1 VSSGADGFRVRFDS
15 LRQAQKKRRGVPLY
29 TLYVNRPAG
38 RVIAAASP
46 AWMTPNGLTAIGG
59 VLTYGAL
66 IALMFFV
73 DGGPASALVGVALVL
88 GFFFDS
94 ADGQLA
100 RLRSAGSVSGEWLD
114 HVLDSGRIVLLHIAT
129 LWFFVRTE
137 ALDETFAV
145 LVCTAFA
152 LAATLVFFAGT
163 LFEKL
168 DALHGEKPASPAS
181 ATASAS
187 ASTRST
193 VRSALMLPVDY
204 GVTCA
209 MFLLLPWSVVFV
221 PVYVVLAVIKVLSTS
236 AFLAKWYLALRK
248 IDARRR
254 RVPVQSASARDA
266 S

>member
-1 VSSGADGFRVRFDS
+1 VTVGSGADGFRVRFDS
-15 LRQAQKKRRGVPLY
+15 LRKAQKKRRGVPLY

-73 DGGPASALVGVALVL
+73 EGGPASALVGVALVL

-100 RLRSAGSVSGEWLD
+100 RLRSAGSISGEWLD
-114 HVLDSGRIVLLHIAT
+114 HVLDSGRIVLLHLAT

-137 ALDETFAV
+137 ALDETLAV

-168 DALHGEKPASPAS
+168 EALHDEKPATSAATPAP
-181 ATASAS
+181 ARAP
-187 ASTRST
+187 STL
-193 VRSALMLPVDY
+193 RSALMLPVDY
-204 GVTCA
+204 GVTCVV
-209 MFLLLPWSVVFV
+209 FLLLPVTAVFV

-236 AFLAKWYLALRK
+236 AFLAKWYLTLRR

-254 RVPVQSASARDA
+254 QASASSVNAREA

>member
-1 VSSGADGFRVRFDS
+1 VSSGTDGFRVRFDS
-15 LRQAQKKRRGVPLY
+15 LRKAQKKRRGVPLY

-66 IALMFFV
+66 LALMFV
-73 DGGPASALVGVALVL
+73 VNDGPAAALVGVALVL

-100 RLRSAGSVSGEWLD
+100 RLRNAGSISGEWLD

-137 ALDETFAV
+137 ALDETLAV

-168 DALHGEKPASPAS
+168 DALHGDRPASTGQAVPAP
-181 ATASAS
+181 A
-187 ASTRST
+187 ASTL
-193 VRSALMLPVDY
+193 RSALMLPVDY
-204 GVTCA
+204 GVTCVV
-209 MFLLLPWSVVFV
+209 FLLLPWTAVFV

-236 AFLAKWYLALRK
+236 AFLAKWYRTLRR

-254 RVPVQSASARDA
+254 QAPVPAADSRNPS
-266 S
+266 

>member
-1 VSSGADGFRVRFDS
+1 VSSGADDFRGRFDS

-129 LWFFVRTE
+129 LWFLVRTE
-137 ALDETFAV
+137 ALDETLAV

-168 DALHGEKPASPAS
+168 EALHGEKPASPAS
-181 ATASAS
+181 PAPASAR
-187 ASTRST
+187 TT
-193 VRSALMLPVDY
+193 LRSALMLPVDY

-236 AFLAKWYLALRK
+236 AFLAKWYLALRR

-254 RVPVQSASARDA
+254 RLAVPSANARDA

>member
-1 VSSGADGFRVRFDS
+1 VSSGADDFRGRFNS

-38 RVIAAASP
+38 RIIAAASP

-137 ALDETFAV
+137 AMDETLAV

-163 LFEKL
+163 LFEKH
-168 DALHGEKPASPAS
+168 DALHGEKKAS
-181 ATASAS
+181 TSAS
-187 ASTRST
+187 APAAASLQST

-209 MFLLLPWSVVFV
+209 MFLLLPWPAVFV
-221 PVYVVLAVIKVLSTS
+221 PVYVVLAVVKVLSTS

-254 RVPVQSASARDA
+254 RVSVPAAGARDA

>member
-1 VSSGADGFRVRFDS
+1 VSSGADGFRERFDS

-73 DGGPASALVGVALVL
+73 DGGPAAALVGVALVL

-129 LWFFVRTE
+129 LWFLVRTE
-137 ALDETFAV
+137 ALDETLAV

-168 DALHGEKPASPAS
+168 EALHGEKPATPA
-181 ATASAS
+181 AAASAS
-187 ASTRST
+187 RQSSL
-193 VRSALMLPVDY
+193 RSALMLPVDY
-204 GVTCA
+204 GVTCV
-209 MFLLLPWSVVFV
+209 MFLLLPWPAVFV
-221 PVYVVLAVIKVLSTS
+221 PVYVLLAVIKVLSTS
-236 AFLAKWYLALRK
+236 AFLAKWYLALRR
-248 IDARRR
+248 IDAHRR
-254 RVPVQSASARDA
+254 RVPSPASAHDA

>member
-1 VSSGADGFRVRFDS
+1 VSSGADDFRGRFDS

-129 LWFFVRTE
+129 LWFLVRTE
-137 ALDETFAV
+137 ALDETLAV

-168 DALHGEKPASPAS
+168 EALHGEKPASPADPAS
-181 ATASAS
+181 PPPATAR
-187 ASTRST
+187 TT
-193 VRSALMLPVDY
+193 LRSALMLPVDY

-236 AFLAKWYLALRK
+236 AFLAKWYLALRR

-254 RVPVQSASARDA
+254 RVAMPSANARDA